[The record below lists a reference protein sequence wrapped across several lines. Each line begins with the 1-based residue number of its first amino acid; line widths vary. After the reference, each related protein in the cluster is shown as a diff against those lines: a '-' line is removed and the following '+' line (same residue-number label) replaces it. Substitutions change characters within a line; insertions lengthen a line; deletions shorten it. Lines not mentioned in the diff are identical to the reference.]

1 MQECSPYAAHLYD
14 AEDANTP
21 MRLLPGLCG
30 DYCADYWHQCRY
42 TLSLLLED
50 LGVLH
55 QLANATVAMEE
66 DRTKFCDFL
75 ELKDKQYCYPSVVSN
90 TGIMPSSKMETMS
103 ERCFLELVRLY
114 IDRNLILL
122 IKYSVLSI
130 NDSKFVANF

>member
-1 MQECSPYAAHLYD
+1 
-14 AEDANTP
+14 

-55 QLANATVAMEE
+55 QLANVTSVMEE
-66 DRTKFCDFL
+66 DRRKFCEFL

-90 TGIMPSSKMETMS
+90 TGITPACKTVILSEKCFTQIQCDKVCKSKAT
-103 ERCFLELVRLY
+103 LVQC
-114 IDRNLILL
+114 
-122 IKYSVLSI
+122 
-130 NDSKFVANF
+130 